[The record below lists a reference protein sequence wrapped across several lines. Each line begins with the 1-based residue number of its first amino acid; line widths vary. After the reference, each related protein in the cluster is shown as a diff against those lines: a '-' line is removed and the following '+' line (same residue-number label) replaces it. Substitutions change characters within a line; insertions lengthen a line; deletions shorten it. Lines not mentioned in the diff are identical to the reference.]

1 MSYRDKKYKN
11 IIVTIEEG
19 NIAII
24 QYHRPEALNAA
35 NRELVLE
42 RLEAIQEAGKDPE
55 IKVVILTGD
64 ERAYCA
70 GGDLAAMAK
79 FDTKMAREF
88 IDDATAANLMLA
100 NLPKPTIAMIAGIC
114 MGGGL
119 ENVLCTDL
127 RIAADNAVF
136 ALPEINVGI
145 FPGGGATQRLPQ
157 HMSPCKA
164 KELIFLGERFDAQTA
179 LELGLVNK
187 VVPLAEL
194 KETAMAL
201 ARKLAS
207 RPSFALRLAKEAI
220 NAAWNC
226 SIADGLKIETHGW
239 AMTFSTQDQREGV
252 TAFLEKRKPVFQGK

>member
-1 MSYRDKKYKN
+1 MSYRDKEYKN

-24 QYHRPEALNAA
+24 QNNRPKSLNAA

-42 RLEAIQEAGKDPE
+42 RLEAIREAGKDPE
-55 IKVVILTGD
+55 IKVIILTGD

-70 GGDLAAMAK
+70 GGDLSA
-79 FDTKMAREF
+79 FVEYDTKMAREF
-88 IDDATAANLMLA
+88 ADDVVNAGLLISNI
-100 NLPKPTIAMIAGIC
+100 PKPTIAMIAGIC

-119 ENVLCTDL
+119 ENVLATDL

-194 KETAMAL
+194 KETTMAL

-207 RPSFALRLAKEAI
+207 KPSFSLRMAKEAI

-226 SIADGLKIETHGW
+226 SLAEGLRIETHGW
-239 AMTFSTQDQREGV
+239 AMTYSTQDQLEGMK
-252 TAFLEKRKPVFQGK
+252 AFLEKRKPVFQGK